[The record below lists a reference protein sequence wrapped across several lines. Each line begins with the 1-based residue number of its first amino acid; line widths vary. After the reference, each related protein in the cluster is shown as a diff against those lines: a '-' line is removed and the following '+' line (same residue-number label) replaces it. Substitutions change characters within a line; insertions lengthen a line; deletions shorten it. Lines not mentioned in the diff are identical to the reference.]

1 MEGSVV
7 IVGAVQLPVYMLI
20 YMSLDYVRQTNRQAH
35 EVMNNLSSKFRLSV
49 I

>member
-1 MEGSVV
+1 MEVSVV
-7 IVGAVQLPVYMLI
+7 VVGVVQLPMYMLI

-35 EVMNNLSSKFRLSV
+35 EVMNNLSSKIRLSV